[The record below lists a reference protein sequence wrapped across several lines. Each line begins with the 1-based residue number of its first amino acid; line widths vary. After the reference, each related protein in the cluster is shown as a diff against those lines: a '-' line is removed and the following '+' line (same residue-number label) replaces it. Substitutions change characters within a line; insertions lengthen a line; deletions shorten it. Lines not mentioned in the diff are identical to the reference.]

1 MSRFEPDQ
9 PADDKPGHDVL
20 TAALHLAVRAP
31 SLHNTQP
38 WRWLVDPG
46 AVHLHADST
55 RRLPGTDA
63 GGREMV
69 ISCGAA
75 LQHFL
80 VALAAAGW
88 RGRTRRLPTPADPG
102 CLAVVGFE
110 AAPVTAA
117 DAALAAAIPRR
128 RTDRRRFGSW
138 PVPSELVGELLE
150 VADLHGVRLQPISEP
165 RQRRK
170 LFSVVADAAER
181 HATDPAQVAELAAW
195 SGRAAG
201 ATDGVPATAAP
212 APQRVA
218 GQPPMRAFV
227 RPARPAPVRAAASPE
242 PEASELLLLS
252 TAGDSPLQWLRA
264 GEIAA
269 NGLLAA
275 TRDGL
280 ASSLLTEPL
289 EDADTRGYLKSSVVR
304 SEVWSPQLLLRI
316 GWPVQEAAELP
327 PVPRRP
333 LAEVVTALDARVACR

>member
-1 MSRFEPDQ
+1 MNRADPDRDEQ
-9 PADDKPGHDVL
+9 PRADRPDPEVL
-20 TAALHLAVRAP
+20 TAALRLAVRAP

-38 WRWLVDPG
+38 WRWLVTPG
-46 AVHLHADST
+46 SVHLHADPT
-55 RRLPGTDA
+55 RRLPGTDPA
-63 GGREMV
+63 GREMV

-88 RGRTRRLPTPADPG
+88 RGRVQRLPVPGDPG
-102 CLAVVGFE
+102 YLAVVGFE
-110 AAPVTAA
+110 AALATAA

-138 PVPSELVGELLE
+138 PVPADLVGELLE
-150 VADLHGVRLQPISEP
+150 VADLHGARLQPVTEP

-170 LFSVVADAAER
+170 LFSAVADAAAR
-181 HATDPAQVAELAAW
+181 HAADPAQVAELAAAI
-195 SGRAAG
+195 GRGLGAA
-201 ATDGVPATAAP
+201 DGVPAAAAP
-212 APQRVA
+212 GPERVA
-218 GQPPMRAFV
+218 GRPPMRAF
-227 RPARPAPVRAAASPE
+227 ARPALAQPGTGPE

-269 NGLLAA
+269 AGLLAA

-289 EDADTRGYLKSSVVR
+289 EDADTRGYLKSFVVR
-304 SEVWSPQLLLRI
+304 SQVWSPQLLLRI
-316 GWPVQEAAELP
+316 GWPVPGAAELP

-333 LAEVVTALDARVACR
+333 LADVVDT